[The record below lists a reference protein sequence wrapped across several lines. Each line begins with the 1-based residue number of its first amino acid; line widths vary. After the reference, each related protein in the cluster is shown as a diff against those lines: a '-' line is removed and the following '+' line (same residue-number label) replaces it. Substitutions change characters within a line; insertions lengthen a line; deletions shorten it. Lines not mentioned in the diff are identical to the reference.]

1 MEDKTDKDKMM
12 VHCLVLFQQL
22 PLVFAKYSVFSN
34 LKQLSG
40 PVCPV
45 STVQPRIWEASHKEA
60 HRFSASPLKQC
71 LLFTV
76 ISHASFKF
84 YAH

>member
-1 MEDKTDKDKMM
+1 M
-12 VHCLVLFQQL
+12 VHCPVLFQQL

-60 HRFSASPLKQC
+60 HQFSASRLKQC
-71 LLFTV
+71 LLMFTV
-76 ISHASFKF
+76 ISHASFKL
-84 YAH
+84 YVH